1 MIQINQLSRVDCYT
15 SLIRSRAWSPWNILP
30 GTTSAG
36 AFYAERK
43 SHLKLGCL
51 SRNRSQS
58 HSIFCRCRIH
68 TRDTE
73 PDLASQNFAPDH
85 NRGRQDILLRAG
97 SPVAADS
104 STDFRVGVWDGITQ
118 NSRLSDYGKMQSIVE
133 IHIELYIFD
142 SWWPLCPIIR
152 GYTWTLYDLPPG
164 WDKKPHLQS
173 RK

>member
-73 PDLASQNFAPDH
+73 PDFESQNFAPDH
-85 NRGRQDILLRAG
+85 NRGRQDILLRA
-97 SPVAADS
+97 
-104 STDFRVGVWDGITQ
+104 
-118 NSRLSDYGKMQSIVE
+118 
-133 IHIELYIFD
+133 IELYIFD

-164 WDKKPHLQS
+164 WDKKPRLQS